1 MNQIALP
8 LDISSSSERGGY
20 LIADCNA
27 EVHAQLENW
36 KLWPHKTAILIGP
49 KSSGKTAMAEQFVKK
64 TGGLILDDADQEAA
78 ETIFH
83 LWNRAVADQKPLLLT
98 ATRPVIKWNIALA
111 DLRSRLAASLLI
123 TLGPPDEMMIEGL
136 LQQYFAKRSLSI
148 SEETIMF
155 LSKRIERSYENI
167 ELLARKMNIIALER
181 KKPITLTI
189 AKAALSAIS
198 GDHESEDDTEEFD
211 F

>member
-8 LDISSSSERGGY
+8 LDISSSSKRGGY

-27 EVHAQLENW
+27 EVHTQLENW

-83 LWNRAVADQKPLLLT
+83 LWNRAVTDQRPPFVNGGT
-98 ATRPVIKWNIALA
+98 TRHTMEYSSSGFAFPIGRFTIDNA
-111 DLRSRLAASLLI
+111 RS
-123 TLGPPDEMMIEGL
+123 
-136 LQQYFAKRSLSI
+136 
-148 SEETIMF
+148 
-155 LSKRIERSYENI
+155 
-167 ELLARKMNIIALER
+167 AR
-181 KKPITLTI
+181 
-189 AKAALSAIS
+189 
-198 GDHESEDDTEEFD
+198 
-211 F
+211 